1 MIRRDFLQA
10 EINKLAQALAK
21 ILGLKEAGKTQE
33 ADNLLSKSL
42 LHDFDFNLTETKDLI
57 PGDFK
62 KLLLAKSYPAEKLD
76 LLGRFLLESVS
87 PFQKNPETILVLNHV
102 LTIYQLLEQVYH
114 TQSLENLNR
123 QQSIIQF
130 LEQDN
135 LYG

>member
-1 MIRRDFLQA
+1 
-10 EINKLAQALAK
+10 
-21 ILGLKEAGKTQE
+21 
-33 ADNLLSKSL
+33 
-42 LHDFDFNLTETKDLI
+42 
-57 PGDFK
+57 
-62 KLLLAKSYPAEKLD
+62 LLAKSYPAEKLD
-76 LLGRFLLESVS
+76 LLGRYLLQSVS

>member
-10 EINKLAQALAK
+10 EINKLAHALAK
-21 ILGLKEAGKTQE
+21 ILRLKEAGKTQE

-57 PGDFK
+57 PEDFK

-76 LLGRFLLESVS
+76 LLGRYLLQSVS

>member
-10 EINKLAQALAK
+10 EINKLAHALAK
-21 ILGLKEAGKTQE
+21 ILRLKEAGKTQE

-57 PGDFK
+57 PEDFK

-76 LLGRFLLESVS
+76 LLGRYLLQSVS

-102 LTIYQLLEQVYH
+102 LTIYKLLEQVHY
-114 TQSLENLNR
+114 TQSFENLNR
-123 QQSIIQF
+123 QHTILQF
-130 LEQDN
+130 LEQN
-135 LYG
+135 KLYG